1 MASVPQRV
9 RGGTTLEEF
18 LRRKDIEDKPYL
30 EYIDGRI
37 EAKAFPRSKHSMIQ
51 GRLIG
56 VFGEHTRSGTD
67 GDIFPKLRCTFE
79 GRSIVPD
86 LVFLREEN
94 IPVDETGELVN
105 IVLIPP
111 DIHIEI
117 LSPDQAARSAHEKLV
132 HSTAHGTALGVFIDP
147 ERKTIDI
154 YRPNRPPERLG
165 DDGAIDGEPVL
176 PGLRLSVA
184 EVFGRLVRRRPG

>member
-9 RGGTTLEEF
+9 RGGITLEEF

-37 EAKAFPRSKHSMIQ
+37 EAKALPQAKHSVIQ
-51 GRLIG
+51 RGIIR
-56 VFGEHTRSGTD
+56 VFERAADLGEP
-67 GDIFPKLRCTFE
+67 FPELRCTFG

-86 LVFLREEN
+86 VVFLLSSH
-94 IPVDETGELVN
+94 IPVDEQGEYLN
-105 IVLIPP
+105 RITTPP

-117 LSPDQAARSAHEKLV
+117 LSPDQTARSAHEKLV
-132 HSTAHGTALGVFIDP
+132 HSTSHGTALGVFIDP

-154 YRPNRPPERLG
+154 YRPGRPPERLG

-176 PGLRLSVA
+176 PGFRLTVA
-184 EVFGRLVRRRPG
+184 EVFGWLVRRRPG